1 MAGELIVIEGTD
13 GSGKSTQFARLC
25 QRLEQ
30 EGVDFRK
37 EVFPRYGQPSAALL
51 EMYLSGQFGSHP
63 QDVNPYAASAF
74 FAVDRYASYK
84 TGWQA
89 YHKEGGLMLCDRY
102 TTSNAVH
109 QASKLPEEQ
118 AGPFLDWL
126 FDFEYEKLGL
136 PRPTL
141 VFFLDMPTE
150 QALELLH
157 RRQGDQGDIHEK
169 DPAYLAQCRRR
180 ALAVGRRYGWRRV
193 ECAPG
198 GRLRDPEQIHQEIWE
213 QIWTKIHKKQ

>member
-1 MAGELIVIEGTD
+1 M
-13 GSGKSTQFARLC
+13 
-25 QRLEQ
+25 
-30 EGVDFRK
+30 
-37 EVFPRYGQPSAALL
+37 
-51 EMYLSGQFGSHP
+51 
-63 QDVNPYAASAF
+63 
-74 FAVDRYASYK
+74 
-84 TGWQA
+84 
-89 YHKEGGLMLCDRY
+89 
-102 TTSNAVH
+102 
-109 QASKLPEEQ
+109 
-118 AGPFLDWL
+118 
-126 FDFEYEKLGL
+126 
-136 PRPTL
+136 

-180 ALAVGRRYGWRRV
+180 ALAVCRRYGWRRV